1 MKPDC
6 KCFKDGELGEDNAT
20 IIGCVVEDAFSRMM
34 VDRHMCPQSGYYV
47 MLTTMVMIMRRVA
60 GVDWREAQRNG
71 KEIGDMSELE
81 LIEMDDAERAGFKGM
96 LERLVGDLSI
106 REEELQMKSLEADRD
121 AAGLSS

>member
-20 IIGCVVEDAFSRMM
+20 IIGCVVEYAFSRMM

-60 GVDWREAQRNG
+60 GVDWRSKTGNI
-71 KEIGDMSELE
+71 KEIGDMTELE
-81 LIEMDDAERAGFKGM
+81 LVEMDDAGRTGFKGM
-96 LERLVGDLSI
+96 LERLVGDLTT
-106 REEELQMKSLEADRD
+106 REEELQIKSLEADRD
-121 AAGLSS
+121 AVGMSS

>member
-47 MLTTMVMIMRRVA
+47 MLMTMVLIMRRVA
-60 GVDWREAQRNG
+60 GVDWRSKTGNI
-71 KEIGDMSELE
+71 KEIGDMTELE
-81 LIEMDDAERAGFKGM
+81 LVEMDDAERTGFKGM
-96 LERLVGDLSI
+96 LERLVGDLTT
-106 REEELQMKSLEADRD
+106 REEELQIKSLEADRD
-121 AAGLSS
+121 AVGMSS